1 MKYKK
6 AGVDVDENEYIT
18 EQYKKIA
25 RKSTRKEVMSG
36 VGLFSGVF
44 DFSAYKNH
52 LLVCSTDGV
61 GTKTMIASVMQKFDT
76 IGYDI
81 VNHSINDILTSGATP
96 LLFLDYLAS
105 NTLTPEQKIAVVKS
119 IARACRKYNI
129 ALIGG
134 ETADM
139 PDLYPKNEF
148 DLAGTIIGAVKK
160 HRLITG
166 KTIEK
171 NDVLLGLPSNGLHT
185 NGYSLVRSIFK
196 LQTKH
201 NTPKKQQQILLKH
214 HAELGTTLGNALL
227 VPHTSYYNELYPHLK
242 RIKAV
247 AHITGGG
254 IEGNV
259 SRIIPKNMCAIIRC
273 NAWEIPSL
281 FQLIQKQG
289 NVSTQEMYR
298 VFNMGI
304 GMVVVA
310 SQKNADALLK
320 NINNSFII
328 GHIDTTCQTTKQSV
342 LLQM

>member
-1 MKYKK
+1 MKYKN
-6 AGVDVDENEYIT
+6 AGVDVDANDYIT
-18 EQYKKIA
+18 KQYKKLA
-25 RKSTRKEVMSG
+25 RNATRKEVVSG

-52 LLVCSTDGV
+52 LLVCSTDGI

-96 LLFLDYLAS
+96 LFFLDYLAS
-105 NTLTPEQKIAVVKS
+105 STLTSKQKIEIVKS
-119 IARACRKYNI
+119 IAKACRKHNI

-160 HRLITG
+160 HQLITG
-166 KTIEK
+166 KTIAK

-185 NGYSLVRSIFK
+185 NGYSLVRSVFK
-196 LQTKH
+196 LQAKY
-201 NTPKKQQQILLKH
+201 NTPKKQQRILAKH
-214 HAELGTTLGNALL
+214 YAELGTTLGDALL
-227 VPHTSYYNELYPHLK
+227 APHTAYYNELQPHLK
-242 RIKAV
+242 HIKAL

-254 IEGNV
+254 IAGNV
-259 SRIIPKNMCAIIRC
+259 QRIVPQHTRATIQY
-273 NAWEIPSL
+273 NAWKIPPL

-289 NVSTQEMYR
+289 NISTQEMYR
-298 VFNMGI
+298 VFNMGV
-304 GMVVVA
+304 GMIVVVA
-310 SQKNADALLK
+310 PNNADIILK
-320 NINNSFII
+320 NIKNSFIV
-328 GHIDTTCQTTKQSV
+328 GHIDTTR
-342 LLQM
+342 